1 MLKLLTLVMDIL
13 PFAVILAVVAAAA
26 AAITPDD
33 VLAQLTT
40 GLLVAHITP

>member
-13 PFAVILAVVAAAA
+13 PFAVILAIIGAAAVA
-26 AAITPDD
+26 VTPDD

-40 GLLVAHITP
+40 GIVVAHITP